1 MTKQTKQT
9 EQSAVTAASP
19 DQPKG
24 AFPIGRRSM
33 IGGLSALI
41 GAGLAAEGIAMT
53 ARPQAETHW
62 PQNPKMTSRFVNFDN
77 PVEEFEAHFRIER
90 DLVEYEGTALTWFY
104 WMVYMVPGDR
114 PPLPMLR
121 YEGMEY
127 SYFRKVADHTY
138 RIHAH
143 NISVPMSLETND
155 YMETMV
161 NPLTDEEIATPTNLL
176 LNDPGTVHSPK
187 GFRNVS
193 SDGSRYTVPYRQFR
207 HENGMMKL
215 DSVRSMPPDWP
226 LNHIESSIQEVDY
239 DQFMD
244 KSITSLPTKSTG
256 VYVFPY
262 SKWMNM
268 GDRPGHL
275 LGYWDAYKIP
285 GVQDFP
291 EKFLTKLER
300 DHAELLAPRW
310 DHFDRPI
317 AFAY

>member
-1 MTKQTKQT
+1 MTKTPA
-9 EQSAVTAASP
+9 QSALPPTS
-19 DQPKG
+19 
-24 AFPIGRRSM
+24 IGRRTM
-33 IGGLSALI
+33 LGGMGALAGASLAGASAV
-41 GAGLAAEGIAMT
+41 
-53 ARPQAETHW
+53 QAKAHSPGKHW
-62 PQNPKMTSRFVNFDN
+62 PHNPKMTSSFVEFDD
-77 PVEEFEAHFRIER
+77 PIEEFEAHFRIER
-90 DLVEYEGTALTWFY
+90 DLVDYQGTALTWYY

-114 PPLPMLR
+114 PPLPLLR
-121 YEGMEY
+121 YEGFEY

-155 YMETMV
+155 YMESMV
-161 NPLTDEEIATPTNLL
+161 NPLTGETVETPTNLL

-215 DSVRSMPPDWP
+215 DSVRSAPPDWP
-226 LNHIESSIQEVDY
+226 LNHIESSIQEVPY

-244 KSITSLPTKSTG
+244 KSITSLPAKSTG

-262 SKWMNM
+262 SKWLNM

-285 GVQDFP
+285 SVQDFP
-291 EKFLTKLER
+291 DKFLAKLQH
-300 DHAELLAPRW
+300 DHPDLLEPRW
-310 DHFDRPI
+310 DDFDRP
-317 AFAY
+317 ASFEY

>member
-1 MTKQTKQT
+1 M
-9 EQSAVTAASP
+9 
-19 DQPKG
+19 
-24 AFPIGRRSM
+24 INRRSFVGSAAA
-33 IGGLSALI
+33 ISAGGALLGRTVPAAAKTASSA
-41 GAGLAAEGIAMT
+41 
-53 ARPQAETHW
+53 HW
-62 PQNPKMTSRFVNFDN
+62 PANPKMDSQFVEFDD
-77 PVEEFEAHFRIER
+77 PIEEFKAHFRIER
-90 DLVEYEGTALTWFY
+90 DLVDYEGTALTWFY
-104 WMVYMVPGDR
+104 WMVYIVPGDR

-121 YEGMEY
+121 YEGLEY

-155 YMETMV
+155 YMESMV
-161 NPLTDEEIATPTNLL
+161 NPLTGETITTPTNLL

-207 HENGMMKL
+207 HENGKMKL
-215 DSVRSMPPDWP
+215 DSIRSAPPDWP
-226 LNHIESSIQEVDY
+226 LNHMESSIQEVDY
-239 DQFMD
+239 DEFID
-244 KSITSLPTKSTG
+244 ESITSLSTKATG

-285 GVQDFP
+285 SVQHFP
-291 EKFLTKLER
+291 DKFLAKLER
-300 DHAELLAPRW
+300 EHPELLEPRW
-310 DHFDRPI
+310 DDFNRPVS
-317 AFAY
+317 FEY

>member
-1 MTKQTKQT
+1 MKN
-9 EQSAVTAASP
+9 ASQNKSQYLQAP
-19 DQPKG
+19 T
-24 AFPIGRRSM
+24 IGRRSVL
-33 IGGLSALI
+33 GGMGALAGASLASGASA
-41 GAGLAAEGIAMT
+41 APT
-53 ARPQAETHW
+53 ASKSGGYW
-62 PQNPKMTSRFVNFDN
+62 PTNPKMISEFVEFDD
-77 PVEEFEAHFRIER
+77 PIEEFEAHFRIER
-90 DLVEYEGTALTWFY
+90 DLVENQGTALTWYY
-104 WMVYMVPGDR
+104 WTVYMVPGDR
-114 PPLPMLR
+114 PPVPMLR

-155 YMETMV
+155 YMTSMV
-161 NPLTDEEIATPTNLL
+161 NPLTGETIETPTNLL

-215 DSVRSMPPDWP
+215 DSVRSAPPDWP
-226 LNHIESSIQEVDY
+226 LNHIESSIQEVPY
-239 DQFMD
+239 EMFLD
-244 KSITSLPTKSTG
+244 KGITSLPAKSTG

-268 GDRPGHL
+268 GERPGHL

-285 GVQDFP
+285 SPQDFP
-291 EKFLTKLER
+291 DKFLAKLETE
-300 DHAELLAPRW
+300 HPELLEPRW
-310 DHFDRPI
+310 DEFERPI
-317 AFAY
+317 SFEY

>member
-1 MTKQTKQT
+1 MI
-9 EQSAVTAASP
+9 S
-19 DQPKG
+19 
-24 AFPIGRRSM
+24 RRSFV
-33 IGGLSALI
+33 GSAAALSA
-41 GAGLAAEGIAMT
+41 GSAMLNSGT
-53 ARPQAETHW
+53 AMAKKAQAQHW
-62 PQNPKMTSRFVNFDN
+62 PENPKMTSQFVEFDD
-77 PVEEFEAHFRIER
+77 PIEEFEAHFRIER
-90 DLVEYEGTALTWFY
+90 DLVEHQGTALTWFY

-121 YEGMEY
+121 YEGLEY

-155 YMETMV
+155 YMESMV
-161 NPLTDEEIATPTNLL
+161 NPLTGETIATPTNLL

-207 HENGMMKL
+207 LENGKMKL
-215 DSVRSMPPDWP
+215 DSIRSAPPDWP
-226 LNHIESSIQEVDY
+226 LNHMESSIQEVDY
-239 DQFMD
+239 DDFMD
-244 KSITSLPTKSTG
+244 KSITSLATKSTG

-285 GVQDFP
+285 SVQHFP
-291 EKFLTKLER
+291 DKFLSKLER
-300 DHAELLAPRW
+300 DHPDLLEPRW
-310 DHFDRPI
+310 DDFERPVS
-317 AFAY
+317 FEY

>member
-1 MTKQTKQT
+1 M
-9 EQSAVTAASP
+9 
-19 DQPKG
+19 
-24 AFPIGRRSM
+24 INRRSFVGSAAA
-33 IGGLSALI
+33 ISAGGALLGPTVPAAAKTASSA
-41 GAGLAAEGIAMT
+41 
-53 ARPQAETHW
+53 HW
-62 PQNPKMTSRFVNFDN
+62 PANPKMDSQFVEFDD
-77 PVEEFEAHFRIER
+77 PIEEFKAHFRIER
-90 DLVEYEGTALTWFY
+90 DLVDYEGTALTWFY

-121 YEGMEY
+121 YEGLEY

-155 YMETMV
+155 YMESMV
-161 NPLTDEEIATPTNLL
+161 NPLTGETLTTPTNLL

-207 HENGMMKL
+207 HENGKMKL
-215 DSVRSMPPDWP
+215 DSIRSAPPDWP
-226 LNHIESSIQEVDY
+226 LNHMESSIQEVDY
-239 DQFMD
+239 DEFID
-244 KSITSLPTKSTG
+244 NSITSLSTKSTG

-285 GVQDFP
+285 SVQHFP
-291 EKFLTKLER
+291 DKFLAKLER
-300 DHAELLAPRW
+300 DHPELLEPRW
-310 DHFDRPI
+310 DDFNRPVS
-317 AFAY
+317 FEY

>member
-1 MTKQTKQT
+1 MTDFNSSTP
-9 EQSAVTAASP
+9 ANP
-19 DQPKG
+19 G
-24 AFPIGRRSM
+24 ALAIGRRSM
-33 IGGLSALI
+33 LGGMGALA
-41 GAGLAAEGIAMT
+41 GAGLMSGTAASAKHHSG
-53 ARPQAETHW
+53 PKHW
-62 PQNPKMTSRFVNFDN
+62 PETSKMTSSFVEFDD
-77 PVEEFEAHFRIER
+77 PIEEFEAHFRIER
-90 DLVEYEGTALTWFY
+90 DLVEDQGTALTWYY

-121 YEGMEY
+121 YEGFEY

-143 NISVPMSLETND
+143 NVSVPMSLETND
-155 YMETMV
+155 YMESMV
-161 NPLTDEEIATPTNLL
+161 NPLTGETIETPTNLL

-215 DSVRSMPPDWP
+215 DSVRSAPPDWP
-226 LNHIESSIQEVDY
+226 LNHIESSIQEVPY
-239 DQFMD
+239 EQFID

-285 GVQDFP
+285 SVQDFP
-291 EKFLTKLER
+291 DKFLAKLEN
-300 DHAELLAPRW
+300 DHPDLLEPRW
-310 DHFDRPI
+310 DDFNRP
-317 AFAY
+317 ASFEY

>member
-1 MTKQTKQT
+1 M
-9 EQSAVTAASP
+9 
-19 DQPKG
+19 
-24 AFPIGRRSM
+24 INRRSFVGSAAA
-33 IGGLSALI
+33 ISAGGALLGRTVPAAAKPASSA
-41 GAGLAAEGIAMT
+41 
-53 ARPQAETHW
+53 HW
-62 PQNPKMTSRFVNFDN
+62 PANPKMDSQFVEFDD
-77 PVEEFEAHFRIER
+77 PIEEFKAHFRIER
-90 DLVEYEGTALTWFY
+90 DLVDYEGTALTWFY
-104 WMVYMVPGDR
+104 WMVYIVPGDR

-121 YEGMEY
+121 YEGLEY

-155 YMETMV
+155 YMESMV
-161 NPLTDEEIATPTNLL
+161 NPLTGETITTPTNLL

-207 HENGMMKL
+207 HENGKMKL
-215 DSVRSMPPDWP
+215 DSIRSAPPDWP
-226 LNHIESSIQEVDY
+226 LNHMESSIQEVDY
-239 DQFMD
+239 DEFID
-244 KSITSLPTKSTG
+244 ESITSLSTKSTG

-285 GVQDFP
+285 SVQHFP
-291 EKFLTKLER
+291 DKFLAKLER
-300 DHAELLAPRW
+300 EHPELLEPRW
-310 DHFDRPI
+310 DDFNRPVS
-317 AFAY
+317 FEY